1 MLVAKMKSQ
10 TDGYDN
16 PFTSAQPRG
25 MGRVIGA
32 RHRSFHNMRSGPP
45 HLWQWLEEGQQQ
57 DVTAGTVLHVQGPGS
72 RLHRFWFDEAGS
84 LHGPLK
90 FSCAAGADIT
100 NLAPPPFMLRLAAAI
115 GFAFV
120 AGIILYAALRYW
132 WMDFAHFS
140 AITRMEVSATVV
152 IGLACIIAWILLNWG
167 AATRLWTK
175 CVLVEPPRTQIL

>member
-57 DVTAGTVLHVQGPGS
+57 DGVAQ
-72 RLHRFWFDEAGS
+72 
-84 LHGPLK
+84 K

-100 NLAPPPFMLRLAAAI
+100 NLAPPPFMLRLFAAI

-120 AGIILYAALRYW
+120 VGVLLYAALNYW
-132 WMDFAHFS
+132 WMDFIHLS

-152 IGLACIIAWILLNWG
+152 IGLACIIVWILLNWG